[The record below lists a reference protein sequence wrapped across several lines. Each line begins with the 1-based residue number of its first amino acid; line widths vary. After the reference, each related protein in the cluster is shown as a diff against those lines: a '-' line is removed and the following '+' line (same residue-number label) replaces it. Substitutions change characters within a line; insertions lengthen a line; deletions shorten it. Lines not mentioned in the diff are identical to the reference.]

1 MTTQVL
7 STLSDDD
14 FEGLVNQDVRG
25 QLDSATSAL
34 LREPENVFRWYN
46 SLNSLKKSVEAQF
59 VVKKA
64 ELAEFRLVNATEDE
78 WRQAV
83 AEHERWK
90 AGAVRFKTGVEKR
103 IAEAKQLRI
112 AVSRDEVMGRIS
124 SDLHEARG
132 KLELYRQAIVA
143 HKNAE
148 DADQADED
156 LYSIL

>member
-1 MTTQVL
+1 MKLVL
-7 STLSDDD
+7 STLSDED
-14 FEGLVNQDVRG
+14 FEDLVNQDVRG
-25 QLDSATSAL
+25 QLDREISL
-34 LREPENVFRWYN
+34 QLREPENVYRWYN

-64 ELAEFRLVNATEDE
+64 ELSEQRLENPTEDE
-78 WRQAV
+78 WLRTV

-112 AVSRDEVMGRIS
+112 AISKDEVMGRIS

-132 KLELYRQAIVA
+132 KAELYRQAILA
-143 HKNAE
+143 HRSAE
-148 DADQADED
+148 DADQADD
-156 LYSIL
+156 QLYSIL